1 MATSTQRAPGQTGS
15 ALAQFGAVPRAVI
28 SLGVGLVT
36 VVTVA
41 AFLFL
46 PWEATAL
53 LGWNAAMVVFLVLV
67 WAAVQPMSAGQTKS
81 HALREDSSAAAA
93 GSVIIGAAIAC
104 LGAVGLILVK
114 ASTAHGGTKAFLI
127 AVGALSVVSSW
138 TALHT
143 IFTLRYARLY
153 YSGPSGGIDFNEA
166 DPPTYLDFA
175 YLAFTIGMTFQVS
188 DTNLTSKPIRRSALH
203 HALMSYL
210 FGAMIIGLVINVVA
224 SLLQ

>member
-1 MATSTQRAPGQTGS
+1 VAR
-15 ALAQFGAVPRAVI
+15 FGAVPRIAL
-28 SLGVGLVT
+28 SFGVGMVT
-36 VVTVA
+36 AVAVA
-41 AFLFL
+41 AFV

-53 LGWNAAMVVFLVLV
+53 LGWNAAMLVFLALV
-67 WAAVQPMSAGQTKS
+67 WSAIGPMPADETSS

-93 GSVIIGAAIAC
+93 GSIVIGAAIAC
-104 LGAVGLILVK
+104 LGAVGLILIK
-114 ASTAHGGTKAFLI
+114 ASNAHGGNKAFLI
-127 AVGALSVVSSW
+127 GLGALSVVSSW

-153 YSGPSGGIDFNEA
+153 YSGAAGGVDFNEK

-188 DTNLTSKPIRRSALH
+188 DTNLTSKAIRRSALK

-224 SLLQ
+224 SLLR